1 MSEGQ
6 IHPASLIHAKAE
18 IGVGC
23 NVWAWSQ
30 IREGVIIGS
39 GTSIGQGAYL
49 GPGVVVGAS
58 CKIQNYALIYEPAVL
73 EDSVF
78 VGPGAILTND
88 RYPRAVNLDGSEKS
102 GGDWNPV
109 GVYIEHGASIGAK
122 AVLVGPVRIGTWS
135 MVGAG
140 SVVSAE
146 VKPFSLVVGIPAA
159 HVGWVGRSGHRLV
172 KANDEWVCPDS
183 GERFKELD
191 GHLSLIG
198 HTA

>member
-1 MSEGQ
+1 MSQ
-6 IHPASLIHAKAE
+6 RHIDPASIVHPNAK
-18 IGVGC
+18 IGAGC
-23 NVWAWSQ
+23 YVWAWSQ
-30 IREGVIIGS
+30 IREGATIGRC
-39 GTSIGQGAYL
+39 TSIGQGAYV
-49 GPGVVVGAS
+49 GPGVVVGGS

-78 VGPGAILTND
+78 VGPGAVLTND

-102 GGDWNPV
+102 AGDWNPV

-140 SVVSAE
+140 SVVSAD
-146 VKPFSLVVGIPAA
+146 VKPYSLVVGIPAA

-172 KANDEWVCPDS
+172 KTNDEWVCPDS
-183 GERFKELD
+183 GERFEESGGQLGLVGYKP
-191 GHLSLIG
+191 
-198 HTA
+198 